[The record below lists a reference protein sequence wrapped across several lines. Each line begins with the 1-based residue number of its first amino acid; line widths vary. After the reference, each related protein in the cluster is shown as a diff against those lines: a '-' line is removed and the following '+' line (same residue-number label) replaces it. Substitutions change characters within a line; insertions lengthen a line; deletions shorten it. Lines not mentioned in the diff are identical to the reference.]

1 MVHLQFEFTGNE
13 LEKEIFSKDYKN
25 LISKI
30 TDLKNYIT
38 NNKVKH
44 SYEFEK
50 ILGIVENQLLII
62 ENELPDYKSIVLDIF
77 SLKIYIEDTLHGSMM
92 EEMDLFVRG
101 LEDHLKSEGSILLS
115 LSNKTAKRIDDVQ
128 IYVFI
133 LLIMLGANALIVG
146 TLLSFYIIRN
156 ISSSID
162 SLIQI
167 TRKIKEGDLTV
178 RADIKSNDEIAEFA
192 DSFNEMLNE
201 LADTQNRISSIFQ
214 GSGDSMCVID
224 DNFNILQLNKQME
237 DMVGLPEA
245 EVVGKKCYKIFH
257 GELCHTD
264 KCTLKCILNGEKRV
278 KLETDKETRD
288 GKKKPVELIA
298 TPFKRRGKTIGVIES
313 FRDITKRKEAE
324 DKLKRAYDDLEMR
337 VKERTSMLADAN
349 KELQAEIIERKT
361 AEDALR
367 REEEKF
373 RGLYQKAPIAYF
385 SLQKNGIIDDCN
397 KKTEEL
403 FGYKREK
410 LIGTNLIDLF
420 SDTQKEK
427 AKEILN
433 RFISGNIIYNERIRL
448 ANKDGSLIWGSMTIN
463 AVRDQEG
470 NMVSIR
476 CMIVDITGQVN
487 MEGRLM
493 QAQRMESIGI
503 LAGGIAHDF
512 NNLLMGVQGNVSL
525 MQIDMDISHP
535 YYKRLKNIEKQVQ
548 SGAQLTSHLLGFARK
563 GKYEIKSININK
575 LIENTLYAFGRTR
588 KEITIHNEL
597 AENLFTIE
605 ADQSQI
611 EQVLLNLYMNAADA
625 MHGVGDLI
633 IKTINITHNDIK
645 SSFFEPKHGNYIML
659 MVTDTGTG
667 IDQSTIE
674 HIFDPFFTTKGMGA
688 SKGAGLGL
696 ASAYGIIKS
705 HDGYIDVESKKGHG
719 TTFRIYIP
727 ASEKKIAKAV
737 GITEKLLKAIE
748 TVFLVDDEEL
758 ILDVGSDL
766 LEAMGYKVLTAR
778 DGIDAIKV
786 YKKKYKEID
795 IVILDMVMPNMGGGE
810 AYDRMKEINPDIK
823 VLLASGYSIDG
834 EATEI
839 LERGCNEFIQK
850 PFNIK
855 ELSKKIREILGDD

>member
-1 MVHLQFEFTGNE
+1 MINLTIKKKILLLSITFLCLIIGCSIAGIWGLYQVRIAKDQSAAAYNLHDKFQEIRILFEQSLMGPHDYIIHGNE
-13 LEKEIFSKDYKN
+13 LEKEIFSEDYKN

-30 TDLKNYIT
+30 NDLKNLIT
-38 NNKVKH
+38 SNKAKH
-44 SYEFEK
+44 DYEFEK
-50 ILGIVENQLLII
+50 ILGVIEKQLLII
-62 ENELPDYKSIVLDIF
+62 ENELSDYRSIVLDDIF
-77 SLKIYIEDTLHGSMM
+77 SLKIYIEDNLPGSRM

-101 LEDHLKSEGSILLS
+101 LGDDLKAEGNI
-115 LSNKTAKRIDDVQ
+115 LSNLSAKAQKRIDDVQ
-128 IYVFI
+128 FYVFI

-146 TLLSFYIIRN
+146 MLLSFYIIRN
-156 ISSSID
+156 ISSSIN
-162 SLIQI
+162 SLIQV
-167 TRKIKEGDLTV
+167 TRKIKGGDLTV
-178 RADIKSNDEIAEFA
+178 RANIKSNDEIAEFA

-245 EVVGKKCYKIFH
+245 EVVGKKCYEIFH

-313 FRDITKRKEAE
+313 FRDITKRKKAE
-324 DKLKRAYDDLEMR
+324 DKLKRTYDDLEIR

-367 REEEKF
+367 REEERF
-373 RGLYQKAPIAYF
+373 RDLYQEAPIAYL
-385 SLQKNGIIDDCN
+385 SLQNNGIIDDCN

-403 FGYKREK
+403 FGYKREE
-410 LIGTNLIDLF
+410 LTGTNLIDLF

-433 RFISGNIIYNERIRL
+433 RFISGNIIYNERIRF

-470 NMVSIR
+470 NMVSSR
-476 CMIVDITGQVN
+476 CMIADITGQVN

-493 QAQRMESIGI
+493 RAQRMESIGT

-512 NNLLMGVQGNVSL
+512 NNLLMGIQGNASL

-563 GKYEIKSININK
+563 GKYEIKSINRKYLICFWTNK
-575 LIENTLYAFGRTR
+575 ER
-588 KEITIHNEL
+588 
-597 AENLFTIE
+597 
-605 ADQSQI
+605 
-611 EQVLLNLYMNAADA
+611 
-625 MHGVGDLI
+625 
-633 IKTINITHNDIK
+633 
-645 SSFFEPKHGNYIML
+645 NY
-659 MVTDTGTG
+659 
-667 IDQSTIE
+667 
-674 HIFDPFFTTKGMGA
+674 
-688 SKGAGLGL
+688 
-696 ASAYGIIKS
+696 
-705 HDGYIDVESKKGHG
+705 
-719 TTFRIYIP
+719 
-727 ASEKKIAKAV
+727 
-737 GITEKLLKAIE
+737 
-748 TVFLVDDEEL
+748 
-758 ILDVGSDL
+758 
-766 LEAMGYKVLTAR
+766 
-778 DGIDAIKV
+778 
-786 YKKKYKEID
+786 
-795 IVILDMVMPNMGGGE
+795 
-810 AYDRMKEINPDIK
+810 NP
-823 VLLASGYSIDG
+823 
-834 EATEI
+834 
-839 LERGCNEFIQK
+839 Q
-850 PFNIK
+850 
-855 ELSKKIREILGDD
+855 